1 MHASVT
7 EDSILR
13 ANTLFWEQMLAMSLN
28 LLSTSSASPQ
38 CIGAEH
44 VVGSCDLSGEWN
56 GRIEVRL
63 SRGLALK
70 ATATLKSALPRPCV
84 MSVPSADLEPNDFYS
99 RPQTEDSLTVFF
111 HHATGQLMIRV
122 CEIAVEPELALSGI

>member
-1 MHASVT
+1 MMMQDVETIA
-7 EDSILR
+7 DSDTIDAVKEI
-13 ANTLFWEQMLAMSLN
+13 ANMVA
-28 LLSTSSASPQ
+28 
-38 CIGAEH
+38 G
-44 VVGSCDLSGEWN
+44 
-56 GRIEVRL
+56 
-63 SRGLALK
+63 
-70 ATATLKSALPRPCV
+70 TLKSALPRPCV